1 MTVWREYNFI
11 AFTELE
17 IRLHGGETHYEGGV
31 EIKLNGTWGT
41 ICDDFWGIEEANVIC
56 RMLNFTEGALST
68 QCCGFYNGYGIAEK
82 IWLDDVHCDG
92 DEQSIAECR
101 HGGWGSHNCRHTED
115 VGVVC
120 KHSPVSA
127 PGSYCVLKN
136 TSWRRLTI
144 SLLCEMGVYIV
155 TSNMILL
162 RWLFFNFLLI
172 WHFWIFHLINMR
184 PLLPSQPGIIIFFL

>member
-11 AFTELE
+11 ALTELE

-127 PGSYCVLKN
+127 PGSHCSLKN
-136 TSWRRLTI
+136 TSWRRLTM
-144 SLLCEMGVYIV
+144 SSLCEMGVYIV

-172 WHFWIFHLINMR
+172 WHFWIIHLINMR
-184 PLLPSQPGIIIFFL
+184 PLLPLQPSIVR

>member
-1 MTVWREYNFI
+1 MSVWREYNFI
-11 AFTELE
+11 TFTELE

-127 PGSYCVLKN
+127 PGSHCSLKN
-136 TSWRRLTI
+136 TSWRPLTI
-144 SLLCEMGVYIV
+144 SLLCKFGVNI
-155 TSNMILL
+155 
-162 RWLFFNFLLI
+162 
-172 WHFWIFHLINMR
+172 
-184 PLLPSQPGIIIFFL
+184 

>member
-127 PGSYCVLKN
+127 PGSHCSLKN
-136 TSWRRLTI
+136 TSWRRLTM
-144 SLLCEMGVYIV
+144 SSLCEMGVYIV

-162 RWLFFNFLLI
+162 RWLFFNRLLI
-172 WHFWIFHLINMR
+172 WHFWIIHLINMR
-184 PLLPSQPGIIIFFL
+184 PLLPLQPSIRG

>member
-120 KHSPVSA
+120 KHTPVSA
-127 PGSYCVLKN
+127 PGSHCSLKKN
-136 TSWRRLTI
+136 ILTTLDYKLVMRNG
-144 SLLCEMGVYIV
+144 SLYIV
-155 TSNMILL
+155 ASNMILL

-172 WHFWIFHLINMR
+172 WHF
-184 PLLPSQPGIIIFFL
+184 

>member
-127 PGSYCVLKN
+127 PGSHCSLKN
-136 TSWRRLTI
+136 TSWRRLTM
-144 SLLCEMGVYIV
+144 SSLCEMGVYIV

-162 RWLFFNFLLI
+162 RWLFFNRLLI
-172 WHFWIFHLINMR
+172 WHFWIIHLINMR
-184 PLLPSQPGIIIFFL
+184 PLLPLQPSIVR

>member
-11 AFTELE
+11 ALTELE

-120 KHSPVSA
+120 RHSPVSA
-127 PGSYCVLKN
+127 PGSHCSLKN
-136 TSWRRLTI
+136 TSWRRLTM
-144 SLLCEMGVYIV
+144 SSLCEMGVYIV

-172 WHFWIFHLINMR
+172 WHFWIIHLINMR
-184 PLLPSQPGIIIFFL
+184 PLLPLQPSIVR

>member
-11 AFTELE
+11 ALTELE

-127 PGSYCVLKN
+127 PGSHCFLKN

-162 RWLFFNFLLI
+162 RWLFFNCLLI
-172 WHFWIFHLINMR
+172 WHFWIIHLINMR
-184 PLLPSQPGIIIFFL
+184 PLLPLQPSIVR

>member
-11 AFTELE
+11 ALTELE

-127 PGSYCVLKN
+127 PGSHCSLKN
-136 TSWRRLTI
+136 TSWRRSTM
-144 SLLCEMGVYIV
+144 SSLCEMGVYIV

-162 RWLFFNFLLI
+162 RWLFFNRLLI
-172 WHFWIFHLINMR
+172 WHFWIIHFINMR
-184 PLLPSQPGIIIFFL
+184 PLLPLQPSIRR

>member
-17 IRLHGGETHYEGGV
+17 IRLHGGETLYEGGV

-127 PGSYCVLKN
+127 PGSHCSLKN

-172 WHFWIFHLINMR
+172 WHFWIIHLINMR
-184 PLLPSQPGIIIFFL
+184 PLLPLQPSIRG